1 MSKDL
6 APNPLFFEGGGA
18 GPEMQLPLPWI
29 MNQER
34 FSSKGRWGWGSSA
47 ECISLE
53 STEGGV
59 WLLFLPWC
67 G

>member
-1 MSKDL
+1 
-6 APNPLFFEGGGA
+6 
-18 GPEMQLPLPWI
+18 MQLPLPWI

-53 STEGGV
+53 STEGVFGYSSFLGV
-59 WLLFLPWC
+59 DELSF
-67 G
+67 